1 MSRDKNLTKL
11 DKAYIVTSAPG
22 DATRYTFIV
31 AEIEPR
37 DGVRRLCFCPYDDGA
52 SVNKTH
58 VVEDSALSRK
68 IFGLIDLKARPRE
81 NLFRIDAETEKNTFS
96 KTWAE
101 SHICRDEN
109 PYTMLEVYRIAKL
122 IFSGR
127 ESELSEC

>member
-1 MSRDKNLTKL
+1 MARDKEFKKL
-11 DKAYIVTSAPG
+11 ERAYMVTSAPG

-31 AEIEPR
+31 VELEPVN
-37 DGVRRLCFCPYDDGA
+37 GVRRLCFCPYDDGA
-52 SVNKTH
+52 TVGKTH

-68 IFGLIDLKARPRE
+68 IFSLIDLKARPRE
-81 NLFRIDAETEKNTFS
+81 NLCRIDAETEKNTFS

-122 IFSGR
+122 IFEGR
-127 ESELSEC
+127 ESELA